1 MGLCK
6 CPKKKVTSLFC
17 FEHNVNVC
25 EHCMV
30 SSHFRCIVRS
40 YLQWLQDSDF
50 STLCGLCN
58 KSLKEGDVLRF
69 VCYDI
74 FHINCL
80 DRYARSL
87 PLNTAPAGYTC
98 PTCKSGI
105 FPAENLVSPV
115 ADVVR
120 RQLAEL
126 PWARAGLGLSLLS
139 GQLMPKGSFN
149 TETSR
154 PDSDTGSRDEGIV
167 VDTSTRTVEDAARE
181 LEIAMERATAQR
193 KNVWS
198 TPALDDTDGGGS
210 YSVEARNVHRDGV
223 MAPPLTDGTVDHN
236 RATVVQMDH
245 DEYKYRRRSPLE
257 LLSRWFGLRWGK
269 KNSTTPRSKY
279 RRRFVIA
286 LLLVLAAITF
296 VVVLSYFSQSTSED
310 DLAFLDPMNNP
321 NIRVV
326 H

>member
-1 MGLCK
+1 
-6 CPKKKVTSLFC
+6 
-17 FEHNVNVC
+17 
-25 EHCMV
+25 MV
-30 SSHFRCIVRS
+30 IGR
-40 YLQWLQDSDF
+40 
-50 STLCGLCN
+50 
-58 KSLKEGDVLRF
+58 VL
-69 VCYDI
+69 
-74 FHINCL
+74 NLACL
-80 DRYARSL
+80 
-87 PLNTAPAGYTC
+87 
-98 PTCKSGI
+98 
-105 FPAENLVSPV
+105 
-115 ADVVR
+115 
-120 RQLAEL
+120 
-126 PWARAGLGLSLLS
+126 
-139 GQLMPKGSFN
+139 
-149 TETSR
+149 
-154 PDSDTGSRDEGIV
+154 DTGSRDEGIV

-193 KNVWS
+193 KNVRS
-198 TPALDDTDGGGS
+198 TPVLDDTDGGGS

-257 LLSRWFGLRWGK
+257 LLSRWFGCVTNSIDCCISNVMVCITCCSLRWGK